1 MKPAL
6 SVIFFTVGSG
16 AGFGLFVLL
25 VAADLLG
32 WSGPLSAAQFLGIG
46 GLALALIGG
55 GLFSSTLHLANPKNA
70 WRAFSRFKTSWLSR
84 EGWFAVL
91 FFPPALAYLASGWAG
106 QGGTVR
112 AVTGVVAVLL
122 AWLTVYS
129 TGMIYA
135 CLKTIRQW
143 NSPLVPALYLVFAHF
158 SGALLLLAALRLT
171 GGEGGAIGV
180 LALGL
185 LALAALLKAIYW
197 LWIHEPT
204 QGPSIN
210 TATGLTRAGVRLL
223 DPGHSHGTFLTHEFG
238 FRIAREQAA
247 LLKGLTF
254 GLGFG
259 VPVAVLA
266 IAGNAA
272 WGAATA
278 AACGLAGLLVERWLF
293 FAEAQHVVRLYHGQ
307 QRC

>member
-25 VAADLLG
+25 VLADLLG
-32 WSGPLSAAQFLGIG
+32 WGGPFGPGEFLWLG
-46 GLALALIGG
+46 GLALALVAG

-70 WRAFSRFKTSWLSR
+70 WRAFTRFKTSWLSR

-91 FFPPALAYLASGWAG
+91 FFPPALAYLLTGWLG
-106 QGGTVR
+106 QGGTLH
-112 AVTGVVAVLL
+112 AACGLLAVLL

-143 NSPLVPALYLVFAHF
+143 NTPLVPALYLVFAHF
-158 SGALLLLAALRLT
+158 SGALLLLAGLRWSGNGAAELAWVAIALL
-171 GGEGGAIGV
+171 V
-180 LALGL
+180 
-185 LALAALLKAIYW
+185 AAAALKAIYW
-197 LWIHEPT
+197 LWIGQPG

-223 DPGHSHGTFLTHEFG
+223 DAGHSHGTFLTHEFG
-238 FRIAREQAA
+238 FRIARERAA

-254 GLGFG
+254 GIGFG
-259 VPVAVLA
+259 VPVVAMVLA
-266 IAGNAA
+266 GGAA
-272 WGAATA
+272 WGAVVA
-278 AACGLAGLLVERWLF
+278 AACGVAGLLVERWLF